1 MTEKTIRV
9 IVVDDEPPARRKLTA
24 WLSEDPVVVVVAEC
38 ANGIEALET
47 LQSQQVDVMFL
58 DIQMPQLSGFDV
70 VAKLPEKQRPLIV
83 FSTAYDQYAVDAFKL
98 HAIDYLLK
106 PYDHPRFMDTL
117 ARVKS
122 SMATLDVQAMQM
134 QLSQLLTTL
143 HEPAATYLRHF
154 TVKRQDAVQLVKVED
169 VDWIAADGNY
179 VVLHAGK
186 TQHLIRDNIG
196 KVASRLDPAQFP
208 RIHRSAIVNLD
219 RIKAFY
225 PTSHGDYTV
234 VLQNGTEL
242 PMSRTYKNRLRDTH
256 QLGL

>member
-1 MTEKTIRV
+1 MSKIIRV

-24 WLSEDPVVVVVAEC
+24 WLSADAEIAVVAEC

-47 LQSQQVDVMFL
+47 LASEHVDVMFL

-70 VAKLPEKQRPLIV
+70 VERVPEQQRPLIV

-106 PYDHPRFMDTL
+106 PYDHPRFLDTL
-117 ARVKS
+117 TRVKN
-122 SMATLDVQAMQM
+122 SMATLDVHAMQS

-143 HEPAATYLRHF
+143 HKPATSYLRHF

-169 VDWIAADGNY
+169 VDWIAAEGNY
-179 VVLHAGK
+179 VLLHAGAA
-186 TQHLIRDNIG
+186 QHLIRDNIG
-196 KVASRLDPAQFP
+196 KVAGRLDPAQFP
-208 RIHRSAIVNLD
+208 RIHRSTIVNLD